1 MSDNDDKTRI
11 LPDMAKTGVGTQLS
25 GIYELDE
32 RIACGG
38 MGEVY
43 RGHNIQ
49 TGDHV
54 AIKIVLPEF
63 ARDQTILSLFRKE
76 ATILNHLS
84 HDAIVRYH
92 VFTIDPGIGRPYLA
106 MEFVDGQSLFDVM
119 RRGAMSTEDVR
130 KLCHRLASGL
140 SFVHEAGA
148 VHRDLS
154 PDNVILPGGK
164 VERAKIIDFGI
175 ARSATVG
182 GETLIGGKFAG
193 KYNYVSPEQLGL
205 YGGEVSERSDIYSL
219 GLVLAAALRGQP
231 LEMSGSQFEIV
242 EKRRVV
248 PDLSGIDEELRP
260 MIEEMLQPDPHD
272 RPTAAEIAEM
282 TRSVVSLG
290 DTLTPR
296 SKAPRERGTVQPQP
310 VSPDPWV
317 ETGTS
322 STADD
327 PAAPPAPP
335 KATEEPNFVPHRPPA
350 LLSQPRP
357 AAVTPPVRPPTP
369 PPATNI
375 RNMVIAAAAAMVVL
389 LGGGAYFGGFL
400 TPPPASNGDAVPQLT
415 PDLSKPET
423 VAPTSQPVENTTP
436 PETQTQNKEPPSGET
451 ASGQNQDAS
460 LPVAPAAN
468 SQTGSTPPALPTG
481 KTSDQPES
489 ATSPADVRPET
500 EVSSASSAKLRDNS
514 ASQGE
519 KGPQS
524 ETAGQPPAT
533 PPTNKTAT
541 NQPKQSN
548 PTPIPDRLQP
558 KQLETTANQGSEAP
572 RAGNAPTAA
581 NDQPTV
587 TNGQVTNPA
596 SDGQGDTN
604 VAINIPEPGLPTLQP
619 DVPTQSQP
627 PTKTIDGV
635 AQRISWLRDYIGGDC
650 FYAAATSATDKAIE
664 IEGFGTTVEPFM
676 QMLEAFRDKFQLEP
690 DVSVRLI
697 EPAQCEVTQFL
708 HALGPSSA
716 EKPHLSL
723 AQTSVPDGSPVSG
736 TLEIAGGSRASLLLI
751 DHKGMVF
758 NLDERVVVE
767 AGKASFSIP
776 IGLGDADKAS
786 GKAVPQIII
795 AVIGSSDID
804 AATFSNPVPATVAF
818 PKILAEIREKGGEF
832 SATAKYFQLGG

>member
-1 MSDNDDKTRI
+1 
-11 LPDMAKTGVGTQLS
+11 MAKTGVGTQLS

-119 RRGAMSTEDVR
+119 RRGAMSIEDVR

-272 RPTAAEIAEM
+272 RPSAAEIAEM
-282 TRSVVSLG
+282 TRSVMNLG
-290 DTLTPR
+290 DTLAPR

-310 VSPDPWV
+310 ASPDPWV
-317 ETGTS
+317 GTETS
-322 STADD
+322 STVDD
-327 PAAPPAPP
+327 PAVPP
-335 KATEEPNFVPHRPPA
+335 KATEEPSFVPHRPPA

-357 AAVTPPVRPPTP
+357 AAVTPPVRPPAP
-369 PPATNI
+369 SPATNT
-375 RNMVIAAAAAMVVL
+375 RNMAIAAAAMVVL

-415 PDLSKPET
+415 PDLSKPEIP
-423 VAPTSQPVENTTP
+423 APTSQPVENTPP
-436 PETQTQNKEPPSGET
+436 PEAHTQNKQPEPTSTET
-451 ASGQNQDAS
+451 ASGQNQNA
-460 LPVAPAAN
+460 LPPADTAAN
-468 SQTGSTPPALPTG
+468 SQTGNAPPAPSTG
-481 KTSDQPES
+481 KASGQAES
-489 ATSPADVRPET
+489 ATPSADLRPQT
-500 EVSSASSAKLRDNS
+500 EASSASSAKPTDNS
-514 ASQGE
+514 TRKGE
-519 KGPQS
+519 KGLQS

-541 NQPKQSN
+541 NQPQQGSS
-548 PTPIPDRLQP
+548 TPIPDRPQP
-558 KQLETTANQGSEAP
+558 KKPETTASQGGEAP
-572 RAGNAPTAA
+572 RPGNAPTAA

-587 TNGQVTNPA
+587 TNGQATNPA
-596 SDGQGDTN
+596 SDGQGDTD
-604 VAINIPEPGLPTLQP
+604 VAINIPKPGLPTTEP
-619 DVPTQSQP
+619 EVSTQSQP
-627 PTKTIDGV
+627 PTETIDGV
-635 AQRISWLRDYIGGDC
+635 AQRISWLRDYSGGDC
-650 FYAAATSATDKAIE
+650 FYASATSATDKAIE

-708 HALGPSSA
+708 RALGPSSA

-795 AVIGSSDID
+795 AVIGGSDIE
-804 AATFSNPVPATVAF
+804 AATFSNPVPATIAF